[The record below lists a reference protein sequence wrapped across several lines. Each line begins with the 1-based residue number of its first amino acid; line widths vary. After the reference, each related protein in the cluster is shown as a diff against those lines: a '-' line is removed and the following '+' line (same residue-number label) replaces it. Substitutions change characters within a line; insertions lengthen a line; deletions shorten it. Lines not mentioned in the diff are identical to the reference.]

1 MTTSTVTVMDAGDEP
16 GRGQRTRRERG
27 ERRSGQQSRPLV
39 LPSTMTVQYLAE
51 VLNQSPIDVIKQL
64 MRNGIMAGMNQV
76 IDYQVATLV
85 TTAFGI
91 RTSMA
96 PEPSA
101 SSVKTSEIA
110 EESYEEDLVTRP
122 PVVVVMGHVDHG
134 KTSLL
139 DYIKSSHVADREIGG
154 ITQHMGAYQVE
165 AGGSPITFLDTPGHA
180 AFTAIRARGARVTDI
195 AVLVVAADDGI
206 MPQTI
211 EAINHAKAAEVPI
224 VVAINKMDLPGADPE
239 RVKRQLSE
247 NELLVED
254 WGGDIISVN
263 VSARTGEGIDDLL
276 ENLQLVAEISE
287 LKANPDKQ
295 ASGVIIEAKLDRKRG
310 PSATVLVIDGTL
322 SVGDYIVAGSAFGRV
337 RALIDDKGKNIE
349 KVTPGA
355 PAEILGFGS
364 LPEAGDRLIVADSDR
379 AARAMIGRRERSHKS
394 TLSQSRALS
403 LEEVVNRVELGDVK
417 ELNLVLKAD
426 VQGSL
431 EAIRQSL
438 ERLVDED
445 AKVRVLH
452 TGVGAVT
459 ESDVLLASAS
469 EGVIISF
476 SIGTEPSAER
486 LADRMGV
493 EIRPYNIIYQLIDD
507 IELALHGMLEPVY
520 TEVIV
525 GRAEI
530 REIFARRRSTQIAGC
545 RVTDGRMVRNGAVRV
560 VREGETITQS
570 TITSLRHFRDEVNE
584 MNAGTECGIMLQ
596 GFNDFKTGDILEV
609 YRQERARR

>member
-1 MTTSTVTVMDAGDEP
+1 MTTTSAVNEP
-16 GRGQRTRRERG
+16 GRGQRSRRERG
-27 ERRSGQQSRPLV
+27 ERRSAQARPLV

-51 VLNQSPIDVIKQL
+51 VINQSPIDVIKQL

-76 IDYQVATLV
+76 IDYKVATLV

-96 PEPSA
+96 PEA
-101 SSVKTSEIA
+101 TSGAARETAAAGEI
-110 EESYEEDLVTRP
+110 EEDLLPRP

-139 DYIKSSHVADREIGG
+139 DYIKKSRVADREIGG
-154 ITQHMGAYQVE
+154 ITQHIGAYQVE
-165 AGGSPITFLDTPGHA
+165 AEGNPITFLDTPGHA

-206 MPQTI
+206 MPQTV
-211 EAINHAKAAEVPI
+211 EAINHAKAADVPI

-263 VSARTGEGIDDLL
+263 ISARTGEGIDDLM
-276 ENLQLVAEISE
+276 ENLLVVAEISE
-287 LKANPDKQ
+287 LKANPNKQ

-310 PSATVLVIDGTL
+310 PSATVLVTDGTL
-322 SVGDYIVAGSAFGRV
+322 SIGDHIVAGSASGRV
-337 RALIDDKGKNIE
+337 RAMIDDKGKN
-349 KVTPGA
+349 VDSVLPGT
-355 PAEILGFGS
+355 PAEILGFSS
-364 LPEAGDRLIVADSDR
+364 LPEAGDQLRVAGNEREVRS
-379 AARAMIGRRERSHKS
+379 MIGERERTPGSRPLQ
-394 TLSQSRALS
+394 TRALS

-438 ERLVDED
+438 ERLADED

-469 EGVIISF
+469 EAVIISF
-476 SIGTEPSAER
+476 SVNSEPSAER
-486 LADRMGV
+486 LADRMNV
-493 EIRPYNIIYQLIDD
+493 EIRHYNIIYQLIDD
-507 IELALHGMLEPVY
+507 IELALHGMLEPAF
-520 TEVIV
+520 TEAIV

-530 REIFARRRSTQIAGC
+530 REVFERRRGAQIAGC
-545 RVTDGRMVRNGAVRV
+545 RVTEGRMVRNGSVRIL
-560 VREGETITQS
+560 RDGENIGES
-570 TITSLRHFRDEVNE
+570 SIASLRHFRDEVNE
-584 MNAGTECGIMLQ
+584 MATGTECGIVLQ
-596 GFNDFKTGDILEV
+596 GFNEFQTGDVLEV